1 MFHSIRLMAF
11 AALTAISLLASSAVT
26 AQAPVLNRV
35 VKSGTLRVGMSAN
48 QPPLNVKSKSGQMIG
63 LEVDLANGLAYA
75 LGLELE
81 IVQKPFGQLLGA
93 LKKGKVDMVMSG
105 VDITA
110 ARTRDFLFVGPYL
123 LSGKSLVTTSKA
135 LAGAETV
142 DDINTPDV
150 TFVTLKNSTSQA
162 FVKKNLPKA
171 TLILVDDYEKGVAMV
186 IDGKASAMIADMPA
200 CALAV
205 LRNPDAGLVTL
216 AEPLSVEPMGIAVS
230 AKDTRFY
237 NLIDNYIEAIEATGI
252 LSVTRTRSPE
262 NGTRRPCSRSG
273 PARPSPQVHTRLAS
287 RPIAVLAIASRS
299 PV

>member
-1 MFHSIRLMAF
+1 MFHSIRLLAF

-35 VKSGTLRVGMSAN
+35 VKTGTLRVGMSAD
-48 QPPLNVKSKSGQMIG
+48 QPPLNVKSKTGQMIG

-110 ARTRDFLFVGPYL
+110 ARTKDFLFVGPYL

-135 LAGAETV
+135 LAGAKTV
-142 DDINTPDV
+142 DEINAPEV

-171 TLILVDDYEKGVAMV
+171 TLILVEDYKKGVAMV
-186 IDGKASAMIADMPA
+186 IDGRASAMIADMPA

-230 AKDTRFY
+230 AKDARFY
-237 NLIDNYIEAIEATGI
+237 NLIDNYIEAMEATGI
-252 LSVTRTRSPE
+252 LAALRQKWFE
-262 NGTRRPCSRSG
+262 D
-273 PARPSPQVHTRLAS
+273 PSWLEELP
-287 RPIAVLAIASRS
+287 
-299 PV
+299 

>member
-1 MFHSIRLMAF
+1 MFRSIRLL
-11 AALTAISLLASSAVT
+11 ALTALFLLASSAVT

-35 VKSGTLRVGMSAN
+35 VKTNTLRVGMSAN

-63 LEVDLANGLAYA
+63 LEVDLANGIAYA

-93 LKKGKVDMVMSG
+93 LKKGQVDMVMSG

-110 ARTRDFLFVGPYL
+110 ARTKDFLFVGPYL

-142 DDINTPDV
+142 EDINQRDV
-150 TFVTLKNSTSQA
+150 TFVALKNSTSHA
-162 FVKKNLPKA
+162 FAKKNIPKA
-171 TLILVDDYEKGVAMV
+171 KLVSVDNYEKGVAMV
-186 IDGKASAMIADMPA
+186 INGKASAMIADMPA

-216 AEPLSVEPMGIAVS
+216 SEPLSVEPMGIAVS
-230 AKDTRFY
+230 AKDMQFY

-252 LSVTRTRSPE
+252 LSALRAKWFE
-262 NGTRRPCSRSG
+262 D
-273 PARPSPQVHTRLAS
+273 PSWVDELP
-287 RPIAVLAIASRS
+287 
-299 PV
+299 